1 MKTILL
7 IFSCLLLLCCTT
19 EKRKVTTVHSPNDT
33 VDVYAKDVT
42 GQKIYN
48 VISEKVVMDNGAPLF
63 GKIRTE
69 VPKQLNDK
77 EFELAKTIVRKYI
90 HRHQAD
96 YLPFDSYFQQYLGY
110 KKEGVLMAEIC
121 DFRTAKDIGID
132 RPEKNEIL
140 HNIPPTPEQEVFIG
154 KLMEFAKSGDAT
166 ILGRA
171 PLSESEE
178 RAKMLIA
185 TDYARKRFKNIVSFR

>member
-33 VDVYAKDVT
+33 VDVYAKDET

-48 VISEKVVMDNGAPLF
+48 VISEKVVMANGDPLF

-90 HRHQAD
+90 NKHQDD

-110 KKEGVLMAEIC
+110 KKGGVLMVDVALFSDYRIIYQKGV
-121 DFRTAKDIGID
+121 TGITCED
-132 RPEKNEIL
+132 YRVKFKYLKEL
-140 HNIPPTPEQEVFIG
+140 G
-154 KLMEFAKSGDAT
+154 K
-166 ILGRA
+166 
-171 PLSESEE
+171 E
-178 RAKMLIA
+178 RKMLTINL
-185 TDYARKRFKNIVSFR
+185 DKGVIVNE

>member
-48 VISEKVVMDNGAPLF
+48 VISEKVVMDNGDPLF

-77 EFELAKTIVRKYI
+77 EFEVAKAVVRKYI
-90 HRHQAD
+90 HRHQD
-96 YLPFDSYFQQYLGY
+96 DFLPFDSYFQQYLGY
-110 KKEGVLMAEIC
+110 KKEGVLMADVALFSDYKIVYQKGVAGITRE
-121 DFRTAKDIGID
+121 DYRVKFKFLKD
-132 RPEKNEIL
+132 
-140 HNIPPTPEQEVFIG
+140 
-154 KLMEFAKSGDAT
+154 
-166 ILGRA
+166 
-171 PLSESEE
+171 LSKE
-178 RAKMLIA
+178 
-185 TDYARKRFKNIVSFR
+185 RKRLTINLDKGVVVNE

>member
-1 MKTILL
+1 MKHMKTILL

-19 EKRKVTTVHSPNDT
+19 KTRKVTTVHSPYDT
-33 VDVYAKDVT
+33 VYVYAKDET

-48 VISEKVVMDNGAPLF
+48 VISEKAVMANGDPLF

-110 KKEGVLMAEIC
+110 KKGGVLMVDVALFSDYRIVYQKGV
-121 DFRTAKDIGID
+121 TGITCED
-132 RPEKNEIL
+132 YRVKFKYLKEL
-140 HNIPPTPEQEVFIG
+140 G
-154 KLMEFAKSGDAT
+154 KE
-166 ILGRA
+166 
-171 PLSESEE
+171 
-178 RAKMLIA
+178 
-185 TDYARKRFKNIVSFR
+185 RKRLTINLDKGVIVNE